1 MTFTGY
7 CANNENVIN
16 VFPFSVQQKLLDTK
30 RVTRGRKL
38 MDRQYNDQQKDKQ
51 PNHIISTKHYTE
63 SLIEE
68 HEPNVQ

>member
-38 MDRQYNDQQKDKQ
+38 MDRQCNGQQKDKQ
-51 PNHIISTKHYTE
+51 QNQIISAKHYTE
-63 SLIEE
+63 NLIEE

>member
-16 VFPFSVQQKLLDTK
+16 VFPFSVQQKLIDTK

-38 MDRQYNDQQKDKQ
+38 MDRQYNGQQKDKQ
-51 PNHIISTKHYTE
+51 PN
-63 SLIEE
+63 
-68 HEPNVQ
+68 Q

>member
-7 CANNENVIN
+7 CGNNENVIN

-30 RVTRGRKL
+30 KVTRGRKL

-51 PNHIISTKHYTE
+51 PNQIISKKHYTE